1 MSQERVQY
9 AVKEPNPTGIPARWL
24 RFLYRMAKLEA
35 GKVYTVTV
43 IMPSEPDSEP
53 TWAIMGGA
61 KVENGG

>member
-1 MSQERVQY
+1 MTEQRAAYVTQ
-9 AVKEPNPTGIPARWL
+9 PNPTGIPARWM

-43 IMPSEPDSEP
+43 IMPNEPDREP
-53 TWAIMGGA
+53 TWAIAPGA